1 MSKSIKLCDISDYEK
16 FIDKFDTFLLD
27 CDGVLWKG
35 GDTLPGKK
43 LLFVTNNSARSRAD
57 YVEKFKKLNI
67 EAHEDEIFSSSYA
80 SAYYLKNV
88 LKFPKEKKIYIIG
101 ESGIADE
108 LASEGIRHCG
118 LSDNDQ
124 QFKPEDIVPDPEVG
138 AVLCGIDFHINF
150 KKLAKALYYLK
161 TNSDCIFLLTNDDA
175 TFPASGFIAP
185 GAGAIS
191 APLITA
197 LNKKPDAIMGKP
209 NKPMMDCIAQKFKLN
224 LERTCMIGDRLET
237 DIQFGNNNGVTTLLV
252 LTGIAAEKDILVDN
266 APIIPD
272 YYMSSFGDF
281 AKLC

>member
-1 MSKSIKLCDISDYEK
+1 MSKSIKLCNISEYES

-35 GDTLPGKK
+35 GDTVPGKK
-43 LLFVTNNSARSRAD
+43 LLFVTNNSSRSRAD
-57 YVEKFKKLNI
+57 YVEKFKKLDI
-67 EAHEDEIFSSSYA
+67 EAYEDEIFSSSYA

-118 LSDNDQ
+118 LSDSDQ
-124 QFKPEDIVPDPEVG
+124 QFKPEDIVPDPEVFRLFIYS
-138 AVLCGIDFHINF
+138 A
-150 KKLAKALYYLK
+150 
-161 TNSDCIFLLTNDDA
+161 TSECI
-175 TFPASGFIAP
+175 PSSGFISP
-185 GAGAIS
+185 GAGAIA

-197 LNKKPDAIMGKP
+197 LNKKPDGIMGKP

-272 YYMSSFGDF
+272 YYISSFGDF